1 MIFQNI
7 TVIGAGTIGSS
18 WTTLFSM
25 HGLKIIIFDAFPEAL
40 DRAKQNIRT
49 NLENLIE
56 NDAFPA
62 SKLESTLALVTYT
75 SDIKLAL
82 KDAEFVQAAL
92 PERYD
97 LKKEY
102 VAAFDQYASSTA
114 IFASSTSGLLLSE
127 ICADSPNKDR
137 ILIAHPWNP
146 PHLIP
151 LIEICY
157 PENCPDTNAKKA
169 KKFYEGLNKMP
180 IILKKEMLGHIGN
193 RLQSAIY
200 RETIDLVLSGVCTA
214 EDVDKALTF
223 GPGLRWGLFG
233 QGLIFHL
240 GGGPGGT
247 REFTEK
253 IGPSLNLWMADLA
266 DWKEIPAAW
275 AEIGHKQV
283 EEEIANRPPEIGNNV
298 QSVKNYRDKML
309 LKLLKM
315 HNKL

>member
-1 MIFQNI
+1 M
-7 TVIGAGTIGSS
+7 
-18 WTTLFSM
+18 
-25 HGLKIIIFDAFPEAL
+25 AL
-40 DRAKQNIRT
+40 I
-49 NLENLIE
+49 
-56 NDAFPA
+56 
-62 SKLESTLALVTYT
+62 TYT
-75 SDIKLAL
+75 ADVKLVL

-92 PERYD
+92 PEKYEI
-97 LKKEY
+97 KKEF
-102 VAAFDQYASSTA
+102 VTAFDQFAPSTA
-114 IFASSTSGLLLSE
+114 IFASSTSGLLLSK

-137 ILIAHPWNP
+137 IIIAHPWNP

-157 PENCPDTNAKKA
+157 PENFPDKSAQKA
-169 KKFYEGLNKMP
+169 KLFYEELNKMP

-200 RETIDLVLSGVCTA
+200 RETIDLVLSGVCTV

-247 REFTEK
+247 REFVKK
-253 IGPSLNLWMADLA
+253 IGPSLNLWMPDLA
-266 DWKEIPAAW
+266 DWTEIPAEW
-275 AEIGHKQV
+275 AEIGHKGV
-283 EEEIANRPPEIGNNV
+283 ETEITNRSAEIGNTV

-309 LKLLKM
+309 LKLLKL